1 MGPSAMTTLCLI
13 YAPDVAVHACAIE
26 GSVELM
32 QGLYLIR
39 TEQTRSQ
46 LYHAIKRRFDPERLL
61 VAPLSDLPKFKGM
74 NAGTTK
80 AVRHLKRL

>member
-1 MGPSAMTTLCLI
+1 MTTLYLI
-13 YAPDVAVHACAIE
+13 HAPGITVDARAIE

-32 QGLYLIR
+32 PGLYLIR

-46 LYHAIKRRFDPERLL
+46 LYHAIKRRLDPKQFL

-74 NAGTTK
+74 NAGASK
-80 AVRHLKRL
+80 AVRRLGRP